1 MALIRVP
8 RMAAA
13 CVAALALAGGLSAC
27 GFHKPELGTESEPGR
42 EGLAL
47 PLNGVEYNIYI
58 TRELNLKIT
67 PDKAYYKGPAAAPG
81 KVLYGVF
88 IKACGVEKGKRVSSL
103 PVRNFIVHDNQGNEY
118 HPTQL
123 PEDNAF
129 AYQPRPLSFEEC
141 QPQAGSVAQQ
151 GPTAGSMLL
160 YEFPLQN
167 TENRPLEMVIE
178 GRVEDL
184 RKPEER
190 EKLYIELDI

>member
-13 CVAALALAGGLSAC
+13 CAAALALAGGLSAC
-27 GFHKPELGTESEPGR
+27 GFEKPELGTEEEPGR

-47 PLNGVEYNIYI
+47 ELGGVDYNLFI
-58 TRELNLKIT
+58 TRELNLRIT
-67 PDKAYYKGPAAAPG
+67 PDKAYYKGPEAAPG

-88 IKACGVEKGKRVSSL
+88 LKTCGATKGERPTSL
-103 PVRNFIVHDNQGNEY
+103 PVRNFVVRDNQGNEY
-118 HPTQL
+118 HPKQL
-123 PEDNAF
+123 PEDDSF
-129 AYQPRPLSFEEC
+129 AYQPRPLSYEEC
-141 QPQAGSVAQQ
+141 IPQSGSVAQQ

-178 GRVEDL
+178 GPYDLVEG
-184 RKPEER
+184 KR
-190 EKLYIELDI
+190 ESLHVELDL